1 MAPEYGLQGHVSVK
15 TDIYS
20 YGILLMEAFT
30 RKKPTDS
37 MFIDEITLKSWV
49 NVSLPD
55 DVSEVADINL
65 FVPSDEQFISVKN
78 DGILSILK
86 LALNCCEEH
95 AEQRP
100 NIGDVVNSLKTIKT
114 KYLRSI
120 EATRPLRITQRR
132 N

>member
-1 MAPEYGLQGHVSVK
+1 MAPEYGSQGHVSVK
-15 TDIYS
+15 TDIYC
-20 YGILLMEAFT
+20 YGILLMEVFT
-30 RKKPTDS
+30 RKKPTDN
-37 MFIDEITLKSWV
+37 MFHEEITLKSWV
-49 NVSLPD
+49 CMSLHK
-55 DVSEVADINL
+55 DVSEVADIKL
-65 FVPSDEQFISVKN
+65 FVPSEEQFISAKK

-120 EATRPLRITQRR
+120 EATRPSRITPRR
-132 N
+132 S